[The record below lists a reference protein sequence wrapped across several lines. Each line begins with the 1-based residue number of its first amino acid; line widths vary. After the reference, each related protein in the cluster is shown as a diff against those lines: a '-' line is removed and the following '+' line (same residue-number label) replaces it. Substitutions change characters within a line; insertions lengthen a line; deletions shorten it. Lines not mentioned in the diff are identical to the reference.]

1 MLHNHRGTPI
11 VPRNGHTLVVGIVA
25 RISGCQNQKEISLDD
40 QVDHAHQEVAEL
52 YSGPVEFRTF
62 ATKAKGERVDRP
74 ELAEVEAAL
83 RTRELDLLFAEDL
96 GRLVRGSLAAWL
108 FGLAVDHGTRAISPN
123 DDVDTIHP
131 NWEERALEACA
142 DHVAHNA
149 HTSKRLKHKMMN
161 RFERDGQAFA
171 LPIAGYIVP
180 EGVKNYSAWQKNLL
194 AVPIIGQGLR
204 ILDDKNCSAVA
215 D

>member
-1 MLHNHRGTPI
+1 

-25 RISGCQNQKEISLDD
+25 RISGCQNQKELSLAD
-40 QVDHAHQEVAEL
+40 QENHAKEEVAKL
-52 YSGPVEFRTF
+52 FSGPVDYRVF

-74 ELAEVEAAL
+74 ELYEVESAL

-123 DDVDTIHP
+123 DDVDTMNP

-149 HTSKRLKHKMMN
+149 HTSKRIKHKMTN
-161 RFERDGQAFA
+161 RFVRDGQAFA
-171 LPIAGYIVP
+171 LEVAGYIVTD
-180 EGVKNYSAWQKNLL
+180 GAKNVGSSPCFRPCGARG
-194 AVPIIGQGLR
+194 AGIASPGR
-204 ILDDKNCSAVA
+204 
-215 D
+215 